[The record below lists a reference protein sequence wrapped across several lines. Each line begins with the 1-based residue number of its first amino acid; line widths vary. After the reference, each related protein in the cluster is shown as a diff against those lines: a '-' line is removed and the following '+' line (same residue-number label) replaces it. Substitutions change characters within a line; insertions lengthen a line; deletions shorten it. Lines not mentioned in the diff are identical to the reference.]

1 MAFPPLICRWPNG
14 DISLVA
20 AESRTEAD
28 YVLDEI
34 QNPDRADLL
43 PLNHPIAIHFS
54 LKRASPGDS
63 ITDALELDH
72 PAFNEA
78 LEESISRRAYPV
90 LSQVLAK
97 SRCTQK
103 MIDAALE
110 QEKQPIGEKK
120 PELSGDPGAAHVQS
134 TMEMPKSMAEAL
146 AEMAERDE
154 RDDEN
159 LSEDFDLDEEGD
171 EELGDD
177 SELDELYEQLEA
189 EPNPYFQM
197 RTACK
202 QIFVASAQDRITQI
216 GQTFGN
222 PGGTLPAI
230 VTSFVTCPDA
240 LATDLRALLD
250 RTIKQFFRDR
260 GISCE

>member
-1 MAFPPLICRWPNG
+1 MSFPPLICRWPNG

-34 QNPDRADLL
+34 QNPDGAELL

-78 LEESISRRAYPV
+78 LEESVATRAYPV
-90 LSQVLAK
+90 LSEVLAK

-103 MIDAALE
+103 MIDAALD
-110 QEKQPIGEKK
+110 QEKQPIGERK
-120 PELSGDPGAAHVQS
+120 PELSEHPGAAHVQS
-134 TMEMPKSMAEAL
+134 TVEMPKSVAEAL
-146 AEMAERDE
+146 AEMTEDE
-154 RDDEN
+154 E
-159 LSEDFDLDEEGD
+159 ELDEEDD
-171 EELGDD
+171 EEFGED
-177 SELDELYEQLEA
+177 SELDELYERLETK
-189 EPNPYFQM
+189 PNPYSQL
-197 RTACK
+197 RAACK
-202 QIFVASAQDRITQI
+202 LIFVASAQDRITQI
-216 GQTFGN
+216 GLTFGN

-230 VTSFVTCPDA
+230 VTSFATCPDSVA
-240 LATDLRALLD
+240 KDLRALLD
-250 RTIKQFFRDR
+250 RTFQEFFRDR
-260 GISCE
+260 GIAAE